1 MIQIC
6 ICQVFL
12 IHLCIIIFIMELNFK
27 NNKIAEFRNTL
38 NLSQRQLAKEI
49 GTSQANLS
57 RWEKGLNEPSIIEC
71 WKLADF
77 FDTTIDIICGRK
89 EY

>member
-1 MIQIC
+1 MNT
-6 ICQVFL
+6 FR
-12 IHLCIIIFIMELNFK
+12 
-27 NNKIAEFRNTL
+27 NNNIAEMRKEK
-38 NLSQRQLAKEI
+38 NLSQRQLANLI

-57 RWEKGLNEPSIIEC
+57 RWEQGLIEPSIIEC

-77 FDTTIDIICGRK
+77 FDVSIDVICGRK

>member
-1 MIQIC
+1 
-6 ICQVFL
+6 
-12 IHLCIIIFIMELNFK
+12 MEVNFK
-27 NNKIAEFRNTL
+27 NNKIAELRKAQ

-57 RWEKGLNEPSIIEC
+57 RWEQGIIEPSIMEC
-71 WKLADF
+71 WRLADY
-77 FDTTIDIICGRK
+77 FDVSIDVLCGRK

>member
-1 MIQIC
+1 
-6 ICQVFL
+6 
-12 IHLCIIIFIMELNFK
+12 MEYNFRK
-27 NNKIAEFRNTL
+27 NKIVEFRKERG
-38 NLSQRQLAKEI
+38 LSQRQLAAQI

-57 RWEKGLNEPSIIEC
+57 RWEQGLNEPSVIEC

-77 FDTTIDIICGRK
+77 FETSIDVLVGRK

>member
-1 MIQIC
+1 
-6 ICQVFL
+6 
-12 IHLCIIIFIMELNFK
+12 MEYTFA
-27 NNKIAEFRNTL
+27 NNNIAALRKER
-38 NLSQRQLAKEI
+38 NLSQCQLAKLL

-71 WKLADF
+71 WRIADF
-77 FDTTIDIICGRK
+77 FDVNIDYVCGRA

>member
-1 MIQIC
+1 
-6 ICQVFL
+6 
-12 IHLCIIIFIMELNFK
+12 MELNFK
-27 NNKIAEFRNTL
+27 NNRIEELRKGK

-57 RWEKGLNEPSIIEC
+57 RWEQGLNEPSVIEC
-71 WKLADF
+71 WKIADF
-77 FDTTIDIICGRK
+77 FDVSLDVICGRK